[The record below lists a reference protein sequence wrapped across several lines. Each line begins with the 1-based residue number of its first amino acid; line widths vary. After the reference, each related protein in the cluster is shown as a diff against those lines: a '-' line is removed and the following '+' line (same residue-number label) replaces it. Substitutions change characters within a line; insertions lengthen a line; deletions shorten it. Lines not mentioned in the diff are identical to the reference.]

1 MRLAVS
7 VLVVALIAGCTA
19 IPEQRIRAFGDAYGE
34 MKTAAETVY
43 ANYSSEDVARR
54 KEAFETK
61 LAAASPSQYFD
72 LIVPKALAEPVDRG
86 QTPPAIAT
94 NALAALEAGTVYNA
108 ALLALAS
115 GKSVEEVQQS
125 VTALSGTIGSLGGV
139 PWIGPVIGIIVG
151 QVEKA
156 RARGELVATLTRE
169 YTITLPEGET
179 RTGHL
184 MDLLLDLLIEHADL
198 MFQKRREIALQRA
211 ELLEFE
217 GGNPGAAKIVADD
230 MADDYTVLAQYR
242 QLLVA
247 TKQYFRQLQDAAANP
262 ASDVQA
268 ATTVQI
274 AGEIVAQSR
283 LVVALIGGMP

>member
-217 GGNPGAAKIVADD
+217 GE
-230 MADDYTVLAQYR
+230 TRAQPR
-242 QLLVA
+242 SSQTTWPMTTRFWHSTGSFWSRPSNTSA
-247 TKQYFRQLQDAAANP
+247 SCKTRRRTRHRTFRPRRPCRSP
-262 ASDVQA
+262 ARSSPNH
-268 ATTVQI
+268 
-274 AGEIVAQSR
+274 GWSWR
-283 LVVALIGGMP
+283 